1 MTNKKEIYF
10 SCFTP
15 FQLITSIYYAN
26 KLSNIHKVLIWQ
38 DFSNYEIDESKYNR
52 FFDEIIT
59 IPYYLD
65 NNFLIKQIKKSLNAG
80 YLFHI
85 SALGKRIKLISN
97 SIFIIFSD
105 QEPTVNKQMKIVK
118 NGYRNSV
125 ILIEEGM
132 GTYCDDPKKLPLKVK
147 IIFALL
153 GMKNVP
159 YIGASGEI
167 SAMFVKHPE
176 FMRKERYKC
185 RNYIIQNNIFL
196 ENDFINLFKINAI
209 KTNPSLKKKI
219 LFLSAP
225 IEEINIS
232 SKDYIN
238 CLNQISGLLTN
249 EYEIIVKPHPREN
262 ISYFKDIKGI
272 TLLNSKEIQTIPFEL
287 IAMKFQFDAVITVIS
302 SAAFN
307 TYEMQQNTKL
317 IYIYKLFKNI
327 LFDENTVESYLNLP
341 NVYSIDKIE
350 KINEVLTN
358 NIKQRIIKKNED
370 LDIQY
375 LNKLIQGSIDEQ

>member
-1 MTNKKEIYF
+1 M
-10 SCFTP
+10 SC
-15 FQLITSIYYAN
+15 Y
-26 KLSNIHKVLIWQ
+26 
-38 DFSNYEIDESKYNR
+38 
-52 FFDEIIT
+52 
-59 IPYYLD
+59 
-65 NNFLIKQIKKSLNAG
+65 
-80 YLFHI
+80 
-85 SALGKRIKLISN
+85 
-97 SIFIIFSD
+97 
-105 QEPTVNKQMKIVK
+105 VN
-118 NGYRNSV
+118 
-125 ILIEEGM
+125 
-132 GTYCDDPKKLPLKVK
+132 
-147 IIFALL
+147 
-153 GMKNVP
+153 
-159 YIGASGEI
+159 
-167 SAMFVKHPE
+167 
-176 FMRKERYKC
+176 
-185 RNYIIQNNIFL
+185 NYISI
-196 ENDFINLFKINAI
+196 INLFKINAI

-238 CLNQISGLLTN
+238 CLNQITGLLTN

-327 LFDENTVESYLNLP
+327 LFDENTVERYLNLP

-358 NIKQRIIKKNED
+358 NIKQRIINKNED